1 MRKSRPDAPLSPSF
15 TRAATN
21 AVPARQHGACP
32 YLPRCLFPRG
42 GRSRGRLASRVAR
55 RSPVPRIAKRLGVSP
70 SPRDARD
77 RDRARGRRPGDA
89 RRGAAAAT
97 GSSVCHVAV
106 AASRPALARSPRGR
120 GGVPSRGPRGGPL
133 RVFLLFLL
141 ADDDARLGRA
151 PSLFVSRRL
160 SDLFLISPCLSSPS
174 SYPHS
179 PLRSRPPR
187 PRR

>member
-89 RRGAAAAT
+89 RRAAAAAT

-133 RVFLLFLL
+133 RVFLFLL

>member
-133 RVFLLFLL
+133 RVFLLSFCSRMMH
-141 ADDDARLGRA
+141 ASSGRA

-160 SDLFLISPCLSSPS
+160 SDLFLVCLSSPS